1 MDFFTCK
8 KIINGNTE
16 GFNDGIKVIIDLTF
30 VIISI
35 VVIIFAVSLAWKCNK
50 GGEQVLMS
58 IIAFIIPYLYLIGYF
73 VYHKIL
79 GHPCN

>member
-8 KIINGNTE
+8 KIINVNSE
-16 GFNDGIKVIIDLTF
+16 GFNDGSKVIIDLIF
-30 VIISI
+30 LIFSI
-35 VVIIFAVSLAWKCNK
+35 LVMIFAITLAWKCNK

-58 IIAFIIPYLYLIGYF
+58 IIAFLLPYLYLIGYLI
-73 VYHKIL
+73 YHKIL